1 MTGHTPAH
9 SPPADAQR
17 QRATDVRAL
26 VGRLWPRLP
35 LLLAGA
41 ALAGCSSV
49 TFARSAVDFDTAYR
63 TTLYRLHIVAAPA
76 PAGDAALGAMV
87 AKMAQRA
94 INHHRDYIVRQA
106 STANQLDASAC
117 SEKIEG
123 VLHLEPFVCR
133 SEDGAKVRLTARLLR
148 CQDGAIV
155 FEGAVHDAWASED
168 DNLVQVRAQYVR
180 EHGKAVEPMVAP
192 LFHAVRE
199 LVDALPRPK
208 LEKDADIDEK
218 IELGQ

>member
-1 MTGHTPAH
+1 MNRRPTELAMRPM
-9 SPPADAQR
+9 
-17 QRATDVRAL
+17 
-26 VGRLWPRLP
+26 P
-35 LLLAGA
+35 LLALFFASA
-41 ALAGCSSV
+41 TLAGCSSV
-49 TFARSAVDFDTAYR
+49 TFARSAPDFDTAYR
-63 TTLYRLHIVAAPA
+63 TTLYRLHVVVAPA
-76 PAGDAALGAMV
+76 PAGDAAVGAMV
-87 AKMAQRA
+87 AKMAQRG

-106 STANQLDASAC
+106 SSAPQLDGSAC
-117 SEKIEG
+117 GEKIEG
-123 VLHLEPFVCR
+123 ILHLEPVVR
-133 SEDGAKVRLTARLLR
+133 RHESGAKVRLTARLLR

-155 FEGAVHDAWASED
+155 FEGGVDDAWASDD

-180 EHGKAVEPMVAP
+180 EHGNAVGPLVAP